1 MIKTVTILFAGLAI
15 LFSSAVCYG
24 NVYSFQDDSGVL
36 HFTNITPVNKK
47 YRTIIYSS
55 RPQRSLSDGQRGR
68 SLLAP
73 DRKELI
79 SVARTYL
86 GSPYKLGG
94 NHTTGID
101 CSGFVKQV
109 FSAFDVKLPRT
120 AREQFHAGTPIEK
133 KDLAPGDLVFFR
145 SPKSKEASHV
155 GIFLEDDRFIHA
167 TTRNGGGVR
176 IDSVS
181 DGYYSQTFL
190 GASRLVP

>member
-1 MIKTVTILFAGLAI
+1 MKTMTLLVAGLAI
-15 LFSSAVCYG
+15 LFSGTLCHG
-24 NVYSFQDDSGVL
+24 NVYSFQDESGVL

-47 YRTIIYSS
+47 YRTVIYAA
-55 RPQRSLSDGQRGR
+55 RPQRSFSDGQQRR
-68 SLLAP
+68 SLLAA
-73 DRKELI
+73 DRKELVF
-79 SVARTYL
+79 VARTYL

-94 NHTTGID
+94 NTTTGID

-133 KDLAPGDLVFFR
+133 KDLVAGDLVFFR

-155 GIFLEDDRFIHA
+155 GIFLDDDRFIHA

-181 DGYYSQTFL
+181 DEYYSRTFL